1 MYDSLRMRGTIPF
14 NRPYLTGREFEYI
27 REAVAAGQLAGN
39 GRFTGRCQAWLQ
51 DQLGAPK
58 VLLTHS
64 CTAALEMCAL
74 LLDLRPGDEVIMPS
88 FTFVST
94 ANAFALRGAIP
105 VFVDIRADTLN
116 IDESLIEAA
125 ITPRTKAVVVVH
137 YAGVGCD
144 MAAVAAVARRH
155 GLTVIEDAAQGLMAS
170 YQGRPLGSLGDLA
183 AFSFHETK
191 NVQCGEGGALVMN
204 DARWVER
211 AEILWEKGTD
221 RSKFTRGQVDKYTW
235 VDVGSSFL
243 PGELIAAFLWAQLEA
258 AGDITAARMALWR
271 SYARACGELLDAGI
285 ETPVVPPDCAH
296 NAHLFRV
303 LLPRHVPRGDVI
315 ASLNRRGVNAVF
327 HYVPLHSAPA
337 GRGHARAAGPLP
349 ITDDRSARLVRLPL
363 WVGMGDET
371 PREVVTELAAAVSSL
386 V

>member
-1 MYDSLRMRGTIPF
+1 MRGMIPF
-14 NRPYLTGREFEYI
+14 NRPYLTGREFDYI
-27 REAVAAGQLAGN
+27 REAVTAGQLAGN
-39 GRFTGRCQAWLQ
+39 GQFTRRCQAWLQ
-51 DQLGAPK
+51 QRLGAPK

-74 LLDLRPGDEVIMPS
+74 LLDLGPGDEVIMPS

-94 ANAFALRGAIP
+94 ANAFVLRGATP
-105 VFVDIRADTLN
+105 VFVDIRPDTLN

-125 ITPRTKAVVVVH
+125 ITPRTRALVVVH
-137 YAGVGCD
+137 YAGVACD
-144 MAAVAAVARRH
+144 MAPVTAVARRH

-191 NVQCGEGGALVMN
+191 NIQCGEGGALVLN
-204 DARWVER
+204 DARWAER

-243 PGELIAAFLWAQLEA
+243 PGEVTAAFLWAQLESA
-258 AGDITAARMALWR
+258 AEITAARMALWQ
-271 SYARACGELLDAGI
+271 SYAQACAQLAGAGLEL
-285 ETPVVPPDCAH
+285 PVIPPECVH

-303 LLPRHVPRGDVI
+303 LLPRRVPRADVI
-315 ASLNRRGVNAVF
+315 GSLNRRGVNAVF

-337 GRGHARAAGPLP
+337 GHRYGRAAGELP
-349 ITDDRSARLVRLPL
+349 VTDDISGRLVRLPL
-363 WVGMGDET
+363 WVGMSDDAPGA
-371 PREVVTELAAAVSSL
+371 VVAELAAAVSSQ